1 MKGQLCYSAR
11 VLKPTYH
18 SSIVQRDGRLG
29 KIGKVTTSETT
40 RRSRTQK
47 FTSLSGSESWI
58 LDWVLAQEVIEFRY
72 KLSQFPKHEE
82 RAIFRPARAINNIIT
97 LFTDENDTRV

>member
-1 MKGQLCYSAR
+1 MKSQLCYDVW
-11 VLKPTYH
+11 VLKSTYH
-18 SSIVQRDGRLG
+18 SSIVPWDGRLG
-29 KIGKVTTSETT
+29 KIGKITTSETALQQ
-40 RRSRTQK
+40 RTQK
-47 FTSLSGSESWI
+47 LTSLSGSESWI